1 MYTERML
8 QISDNVPLRECGGRM
23 EHKRIWMLEGRRQVW
38 EECASLQEFAR
49 RANLSEGKAR
59 ELNKAFASVSGK
71 PPLSKERSLP
81 HWMTECLGSISWMKE
96 SINT

>member
-1 MYTERML
+1 MYSERML

-23 EHKRIWMLEGRRQVW
+23 EHKRIWMVQARMNIWHDSDSLEQ
-38 EECASLQEFAR
+38 FAR

>member
-23 EHKRIWMLEGRRQVW
+23 EHKRIWMVQARMNIWHDSDSLEQ
-38 EECASLQEFAR
+38 FAR

-71 PPLSKERSLP
+71 PPLSKERALP
-81 HWMTECLGSISWMKE
+81 SWLT
-96 SINT
+96 SWL